1 MIPLPAGQV
10 LARTPRY
17 RTGPKR
23 RSKQA
28 ANGFIIV
35 VRGNRYQCHFALR
48 PAFRPFRNCIVMKLT
63 DACGFLRNFR
73 YRFA

>member
-1 MIPLPAGQV
+1 MIPLSAGQV

-48 PAFRPFRNCIVMKLT
+48 PAFRPIQELHRHET
-63 DACGFLRNFR
+63 DRCLRIP
-73 YRFA
+73 A